1 MKHSHSCHSM
11 PSVQQQTD
19 INKPDPGLEP
29 GTNNQSAEINNPSE
43 KSEKSEKSSPSPINI
58 SEKSLNEI
66 QTPSP
71 PSSENTGKSGSG
83 WARSG
88 SGKSESGSDPERRDS
103 ETKIV
108 VASTCSLN
116 NDQEA
121 LSKQLELAKLQSRD
135 LCIKNQ
141 KNKPEQAIE
150 LHINPK

>member
-19 INKPDPGLEP
+19 INKPDQAEEMHK
-29 GTNNQSAEINNPSE
+29 QSEEINPNE
-43 KSEKSEKSSPSPINI
+43 KSEKSEKSSPSPINF
-58 SEKSLNEI
+58 SEKSFTEHEI

-71 PSSENTGKSGSG
+71 PSSENTTTRGSEVTRESG

-88 SGKSESGSDPERRDS
+88 FGSGSEGHERRDS

-135 LCIKNQ
+135 LCIENQ
-141 KNKPEQAIE
+141 NLQFNICM
-150 LHINPK
+150 

>member
-19 INKPDPGLEP
+19 INKPDQAEEAHK
-29 GTNNQSAEINNPSE
+29 QAEEINPT
-43 KSEKSEKSSPSPINI
+43 EKSEKSSPSPINF
-58 SEKSLNEI
+58 SEKSFTEHEI

-71 PSSENTGKSGSG
+71 PSSENTTTRGSEVTRESG

-88 SGKSESGSDPERRDS
+88 FGSGSEGHERRDS

-121 LSKQLELAKLQSRD
+121 L
-135 LCIKNQ
+135 
-141 KNKPEQAIE
+141 
-150 LHINPK
+150 

>member
-19 INKPDPGLEP
+19 INKPDQAEEAHK
-29 GTNNQSAEINNPSE
+29 QAEEINPT
-43 KSEKSEKSSPSPINI
+43 EKSEKSSPSPINF
-58 SEKSLNEI
+58 SEKSFTEHEI

-71 PSSENTGKSGSG
+71 PSSENTTTRGSEVTRESG

-88 SGKSESGSDPERRDS
+88 FGSGSEGHERRDS

-135 LCIKNQ
+135 LCIKT
-141 KNKPEQAIE
+141 KNYKY
-150 LHINPK
+150 

>member
-19 INKPDPGLEP
+19 IKSPDPGLEP
-29 GTNNQSAEINNPSE
+29 GTNNQSAEINSSE

-83 WARSG
+83 WAKSG
-88 SGKSESGSDPERRDS
+88 FGSESGVNPERRDS

-135 LCIKNQ
+135 LCIENKNLQ
-141 KNKPEQAIE
+141 FNICM
-150 LHINPK
+150 

>member
-19 INKPDPGLEP
+19 INKPDQAEEAHK
-29 GTNNQSAEINNPSE
+29 QAEEINPTE
-43 KSEKSEKSSPSPINI
+43 KSEKSEKSSPSPINF
-58 SEKSLNEI
+58 SEKSFTEHEI

-71 PSSENTGKSGSG
+71 PSSENTTTLGSEVTRESGF
-83 WARSG
+83 ARSG
-88 SGKSESGSDPERRDS
+88 FGRSGFGSGSEGHERRDS

-121 LSKQLELAKLQSRD
+121 LSKQLELAKLQSRH
-135 LCIKNQ
+135 LCIKT
-141 KNKPEQAIE
+141 KNYKY
-150 LHINPK
+150 